1 VCVRLVRA
9 ASEPPKRTAVS
20 DQADATIRIWAKG
33 GFAKS
38 YRSRLLRPAEA
49 VVLIRYA
56 EALGGRVLELGCG
69 TGRVTGYLGARG
81 ARVTGIDVSE
91 EMIEH
96 ARRLHPDQQFV
107 VGDLRD
113 LSRYADGRWDAIIAS
128 FNVLGVLDDEERRRV
143 LGELADM
150 LTADGVLYFSAHN
163 RATLDQI
170 RSPFALVRSAPNPI
184 RALYA
189 LLRAPARTRNRRRLQ
204 PLERNEAGYA
214 IANDAAH
221 DFQLLHYYIDRDAQE
236 RQLREVGLQLVEC
249 LDPEGRV
256 VPAGAQAR
264 EFSELHYVARG
275 VNVTGATAIS
285 P

>member
-1 VCVRLVRA
+1 
-9 ASEPPKRTAVS
+9 
-20 DQADATIRIWAKG
+20 
-33 GFAKS
+33 
-38 YRSRLLRPAEA
+38 

-56 EALGGRVLELGCG
+56 EALGGQVLELGCG

-96 ARRLHPDQQFV
+96 ARRLNPDQQFV
-107 VGDLRD
+107 VGDMRD
-113 LSRYADGRWDAIIAS
+113 LSRYAAERWDAIIAS

-170 RSPFALVRSAPNPI
+170 RSPFALVRTAPNPI

-204 PLERNEAGYA
+204 PLERDEAGYA

-249 LDPEGRV
+249 LDPDGRV
-256 VPAGAQAR
+256 VPAGAQAQ
-264 EFSELHYVARG
+264 EFPELHYVARG
-275 VNVTGATAIS
+275 ANDTDATAIS
-285 P
+285 T